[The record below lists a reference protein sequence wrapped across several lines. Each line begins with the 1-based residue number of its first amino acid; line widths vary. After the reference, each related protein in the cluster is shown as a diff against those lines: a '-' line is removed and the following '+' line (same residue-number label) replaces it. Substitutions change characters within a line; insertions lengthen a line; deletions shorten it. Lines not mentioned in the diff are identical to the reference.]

1 MLSGFQTFLSGKRRV
16 KPGAL
21 PVVTIVCLVLLT
33 LLAVVQVAHVHP
45 VDTDGDHCPLC
56 VVMHS
61 AAPVAVTAAV
71 IVLVAVQSSA
81 PVFETHSVTRYWQPQ
96 LFIRPPPD
104 GFQG

>member
-1 MLSGFQTFLSGKRRV
+1 M
-16 KPGAL
+16 
-21 PVVTIVCLVLLT
+21 PVVTVVCLVLLT

-45 VDTDGDHCPLC
+45 VDADGDHCPLC

-71 IVLVAVQSSA
+71 IVLVAVQNSA
-81 PVFETHSVTRYWQPQ
+81 PVFETPAVTRYWQPQ